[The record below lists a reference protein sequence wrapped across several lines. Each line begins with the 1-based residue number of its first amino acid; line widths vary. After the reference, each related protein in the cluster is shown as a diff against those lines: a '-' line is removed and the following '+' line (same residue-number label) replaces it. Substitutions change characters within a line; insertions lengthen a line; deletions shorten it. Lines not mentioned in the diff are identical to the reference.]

1 MKARNLVL
9 WMSLLTWV
17 ISCGG
22 GGGGDKDPLAEAND
36 LFAVKNYA
44 AALTAYLD
52 AVASEGAP
60 ANVGAGWCYLRLQDY
75 TNANA
80 QFTTAAGDSL
90 IDGYAGWAIIKW
102 VQNDPAA
109 AVAYIDFVL
118 GRDAN
123 YIFAL
128 DTRVTAGALIY
139 IQASSYLELEDYAMC
154 LAKIQVLSPGYTADL
169 NDPNIEDILLAKLTE
184 LGAAS

>member
-1 MKARNLVL
+1 MKARTLVL
-9 WMSLLTWV
+9 LAGLLSWV
-17 ISCGG
+17 GCSG

-36 LFAVKNYA
+36 FFTAKNYA

-75 TNANA
+75 TNANT

-90 IDGYAGWAIIKW
+90 IDGYAGWAIVKW
-102 VQNDPAA
+102 VQNEPE
-109 AVAYIDFVL
+109 AVVDYVDLVV
-118 GRDAN
+118 GQDAN

-139 IQASSYLELEDYAMC
+139 IQASAYLELEDYAMC
-154 LAKIQVLSPGYTADL
+154 LAKIQLLAPGYTADL

-184 LGAAS
+184 LGAAN